1 MDLIKKIEALLLQ
14 ICTYV
19 IPISLILYYYFPSIR
34 PALFIHMI
42 IVASIGNIET
52 HNSIIFS
59 TWLEKI
65 ISYFFHMLLILI
77 LFLFKPTSYINIY
90 SVLLNILV
98 ILPVLF
104 HPKWIYTMSKERM
117 LITYYIKYIVIA
129 FTILVLFP
137 FFKKF
142 E

>member
-1 MDLIKKIEALLLQ
+1 MDLTKKIEALLLQ